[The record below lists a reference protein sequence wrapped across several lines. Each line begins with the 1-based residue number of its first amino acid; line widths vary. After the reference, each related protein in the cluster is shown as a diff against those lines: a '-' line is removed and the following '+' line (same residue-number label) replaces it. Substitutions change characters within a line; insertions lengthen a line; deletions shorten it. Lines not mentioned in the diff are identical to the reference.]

1 MASFG
6 VLVGAAGPA
15 AALRRALE
23 TTLWRQMGDVRPLV
37 IRLLAEEKVD
47 VRAVVAHRAGA
58 GKVLI
63 DLRRP

>member
-1 MASFG
+1 
-6 VLVGAAGPA
+6 
-15 AALRRALE
+15 
-23 TTLWRQMGDVRPLV
+23 MGDVRPLV